1 MSDNIIITD
10 NYRWSNEHNNIQ
22 RQVLH
27 RYQISNSTIG
37 GFKDGLAGIQKMI
50 GLARSGNERLRSYG
64 GKWSLSDVAIC
75 NDSIHDSKP
84 LTYFGTVGVN
94 SINGTA
100 LFPDD
105 PTALEKRL
113 FFFQSGC
120 QINQI
125 NNVLES
131 RGFCLPTTGAS
142 NGQTISGAVS
152 TGTHG
157 SALKIGAMQ
166 DYVRAIHIVTS
177 ESDHFFI
184 QPDSNPIINSNF
196 SNVFGAKLIT
206 DDKLFYSAVV
216 SFGSFGVIHGY
227 IVEALTLFMF
237 ETYCTRIDYD
247 NAEAVYQHL
256 KNFRHSA
263 SDNLKSFLTDF
274 GLPFDQDP
282 YHLDI
287 IVNPYA
293 SSKNSYLRVMYK
305 KKLDQNKLSP
315 PPGGSSTRV
324 GDDIISLIGMMS
336 DSASAVVPVIVNG
349 LFGSVAEEQSGY
361 TQTPKN
367 IFGDSTIYRPKGGSA
382 STELGV
388 PIDKA
393 EQAVRTVMRIANQS
407 NFAGLIGV
415 RFVRNSKATVAFTRF
430 SPLTCTIELPGL
442 NSLNTQNFY
451 LKVFKGMDDLNI
463 PFTLHWGQEGDYS
476 RSRLT
481 SMYGNKLTEWIEE
494 RNKFLPDPMQRY
506 MFSNDFMKR
515 CGLSEA
521 PGLTGG
527 DVIV

>member
-1 MSDNIIITD
+1 MSSNIIITD
-10 NYRWSNEHNNIQ
+10 NYRWSNEHNNIN

-27 RYQISNSTIG
+27 RYQISNAANG

-50 GLARSGNERLRSYG
+50 GQARSRNERLRSYG

-84 LTYFGTVGVN
+84 LTYFGTVGAN
-94 SINGTA
+94 SINGDA
-100 LFPDD
+100 LFPNDST
-105 PTALEKRL
+105 PFEKRL
-113 FFFQSGC
+113 FFFQAGC

-125 NNVLES
+125 NNTLEA

-177 ESDHFFI
+177 ETDHFFI
-184 QPDSNPIINSNF
+184 QPSSKPVINSNF
-196 SNVFGAKLIT
+196 SNVFGAKLIN

-216 SFGSFGVIHGY
+216 SFGSFGVVHGY
-227 IVEALTLFMF
+227 IVEVVTLFMF
-237 ETYCTRIDYD
+237 ETYCKRIDYD
-247 NAEAVYQHL
+247 VAEEVYRSL
-256 KNFRHSA
+256 TNFNHSV
-263 SDNLKSFLTDF
+263 SDNLKSFLLNN
-274 GLPFDQDP
+274 GLPSDEDP

-305 KKLDQNKLSP
+305 KKLDKNRLSP

-349 LFGSVAEEQSGY
+349 LFGSVAEVQSGY

-393 EQAVRTVMRIANQS
+393 AQAVRSVMRIANQS

-415 RFVRNSKATVAFTRF
+415 RFVKNSNAVVAFTRF

-442 NSLNTQNFY
+442 NSTNTQNFY
-451 LKVFKGMDDLNI
+451 LKIFKAMDDLSI

-476 RSRLT
+476 RSRLN
-481 SMYGNKLTEWIEE
+481 SMYGNKLTEWIDE

-506 MFSNDFMKR
+506 MFTNDFMKR

-521 PGLTGG
+521 PGLQGG
-527 DVIV
+527 EDIV